1 MLKVVRADKDGI
13 TILDT
18 MDNIEETVSE
28 ERFNYLCKFISFD
41 KSEMFKK
48 TMAKAKLLGELSI
61 ESEIIKGVERN
72 VLQNINARGNSSVE
86 IPEGVDLID
95 YYFWNYL
102 ETQGIQNI
110 KFPSTLIYM

>member
-1 MLKVVRADKDGI
+1 MLKVVREDKDGI
-13 TILDT
+13 TVLDT
-18 MDNIEETVSE
+18 VDNVEETVSE

-61 ESEIIKGVERN
+61 ESETIKGVERN
-72 VLQNINARGNSSVE
+72 VLKGINTRGNSSVE

-95 YYFWNYL
+95 SLVWSYL
-102 ETQGIQNI
+102 ETQGVQNI

>member
-13 TILDT
+13 TVLDT
-18 MDNIEETVSE
+18 MDNIEETIKE

-72 VLQNINARGNSSVE
+72 VLCNIDARGNSSVE

-102 ETQGIQNI
+102 DKQGIQNI